1 MIEEFFLIYK
11 DYACTKGSGDL
22 PDFLIF
28 CFMKLRNSCMFSKL
42 SEMTIFRSCS
52 MKFFGNFGGTERGT
66 APISLKFNV
75 FESNFRQLSN
85 QVS

>member
-28 CFMKLRNSCMFSKL
+28 FMKLRNSCMFSKL

-52 MKFFGNFGGTERGT
+52 MNFFFGNFGGTESGT
-66 APISLKFNV
+66 SEVLKIIV
-75 FESNFRQLSN
+75 
-85 QVS
+85 